1 MDRFEGIEDQQG
13 YNEWL
18 KQIPFFKNSSRRL
31 KDHKVAVPELL
42 SPKDKKL
49 STQAGFGKLLDHI
62 ARQENP
68 ISKRLITICP
78 DVSGTTSLG
87 SWINRKKLLLA
98 IQKRR
103 VQGQRNSINCKVGKL
118 NRQDSI

>member
-1 MDRFEGIEDQQG
+1 MVNWQSFMGVRQGHEWDRFEGIEDQPG

-31 KDHKVAVPELL
+31 KDHKVDVPELL

-68 ISKRLITICP
+68 ISKRLDYYLP
-78 DVSGTTSLG
+78 
-87 SWINRKKLLLA
+87 
-98 IQKRR
+98 
-103 VQGQRNSINCKVGKL
+103 
-118 NRQDSI
+118 